1 MSHLRTHTA
10 NMGDPSPG
18 GRQEAGLVGPGP
30 GLPPPPGLPGHP
42 APTLAQ
48 QQQQPASAL
57 AMLQAQA
64 AQLRGRGSPPT
75 STVSRPQLA
84 DPANPASSLAAH
96 PAYLARP
103 GLPAHL
109 ASHLPRPLSLPVLP

>member
-18 GRQEAGLVGPGP
+18 GGSRQEAGLAGPG
-30 GLPPPPGLPGHP
+30 PGLPGHP
-42 APTLAQ
+42 APTLA
-48 QQQQPASAL
+48 QQQPASAL

>member
-1 MSHLRTHTA
+1 MCGLSCLLAPSHWLV
-10 NMGDPSPG
+10 MEV
-18 GRQEAGLVGPGP
+18 QQKLLGLY
-30 GLPPPPGLPGHP
+30 
-42 APTLAQ
+42 TR
-48 QQQQPASAL
+48 PASPL
-57 AMLQAQA
+57 
-64 AQLRGRGSPPT
+64 
-75 STVSRPQLA
+75 SRPQLERKVQLGGLVLRYMDLV